1 MFIKITRN
9 NMKIKLIIKCSV
21 FFVLLLLLIPS
32 LSAIQ
37 IKSVENTV
45 KNELMETN
53 GTLDF
58 RELKERINL
67 VNISKHSI
75 LFIIVYAIY
84 TLRILRTMIL
94 FELSTEVDWT
104 GWQPVYEIIHPL
116 LYQRAMW
123 LGETAGMWLGLW
135 YYISQFFNWGWE
147 F

>member
-1 MFIKITRN
+1 
-9 NMKIKLIIKCSV
+9 MKIKLIIKCSV

-75 LFIIVYAIY
+75 LF
-84 TLRILRTMIL
+84 
-94 FELSTEVDWT
+94 ELSTEVDWT